1 MSAAEVSSIRSR
13 RLPASDLGMGVAGI
27 LAAVVLLSLGSTM
40 VKSAGSPGPVVAFW
54 RLLTGA
60 VLWQVV
66 VAWRARSGHPRMNA
80 VAWKAT
86 LVPGVLFGINLSLF
100 FSAATRAPIA
110 HVEFIGSLA
119 PLIIVPFATIRLG
132 ERVSRRTT
140 GLALVALLGI
150 ALILLTASGSTKTN
164 VPGDL
169 LTLGAMGTWCLYLV
183 RSRTV
188 RTSVPTT
195 LFMTGLSAQ
204 AAATVLPVALWVGR
218 GGRPGLIDVSAKGAL
233 LIATMA
239 VSSGLVAHGVIAWA
253 QQRVPVSTISIL
265 QLAQP
270 GLGTFWAFVFL
281 GEDVRPIQLVGMA
294 VMLAAVGTIAVGAAR
309 QRVPLNV
316 VATRI
321 AERSN

>member
-1 MSAAEVSSIRSR
+1 MSVSAAGVSKVRSR

-54 RLLTGA
+54 RLFTGA

-80 VAWKAT
+80 GAWKAT
-86 LVPGVLFGINLSLF
+86 LVPGVLFGIN

-132 ERVSRRTT
+132 EKVSRRTVV
-140 GLALVALLGI
+140 LAMVALLGI

-164 VPGDL
+164 VTGDL
-169 LTLGAMGTWCLYLV
+169 LTLGAVGTWCLYLV
-183 RSRTV
+183 RSRRV

-195 LFMTGLSAQ
+195 LFMTGMSAY

-218 GGRPGLIDVSAKGAL
+218 GGRPGLTDVSAKGAL

-239 VSSGLVAHGVIAWA
+239 VTSGLVAHGVIAWA

-281 GEDVRPIQLVGMA
+281 GEDVRPIQMLGMA

-309 QRVPLNV
+309 QRVPHHAV
-316 VATRI
+316 VT
-321 AERSN
+321 SDS